1 MTSFVLI
8 LRSTMIRLLR
18 WRRVIGLTI
27 LTGATAPMLL
37 LISWGK
43 SDGEVLEF
51 YHGLTITIGMVL
63 AFPIAAIII
72 CTAALGEERKAR
84 TMPFLILKPV
94 PRMTIAAA
102 VTTAAILTSF
112 VVMAIGAGL
121 TWLVAAAFT
130 GSWSVGVGATV
141 SIAITAMSQAALFV
155 PIGFLISRATLVGLA
170 YLLIWETILTTAVSG
185 FSGSSTY
192 RIALSAYADVATV
205 DSGVADALNEALGK
219 VVVGAGGALAKV
231 IVMVL
236 ISIALTTTLLRRR
249 DLVEE

>member
-1 MTSFVLI
+1 M
-8 LRSTMIRLLR
+8 
-18 WRRVIGLTI
+18 GLTI
-27 LTGATAPMLL
+27 LTGAPAPMLL

-51 YHGLTITIGMVL
+51 YHGLTIGMVL

-94 PRMTIAAA
+94 PRVVIAAA
-102 VTTAAILTSF
+102 VTTAAILSSF

-130 GSWSVGVGATV
+130 GNWTVGVGATV
-141 SIAITAMSQAALFV
+141 AIAITAMTQAALFV

-205 DSGVADALNEALGK
+205 DSAVADALNEALGK
-219 VVVGAGGALAKV
+219 
-231 IVMVL
+231 
-236 ISIALTTTLLRRR
+236 SRRR
-249 DLVEE
+249 RRRRRRQSGRHGGHFYCDDNGPVATPRPRRGVVAAITEILSLRATRRPRDR